1 MTGSE
6 GWLVKLYY
14 TNKFFF
20 VLMAC
25 GADNGLVYAFLYGRY
40 HELKESVK
48 FNIAMVFFASIILV
62 KQIINIGQWVGSVE
76 KLLQYDKEQRMEKM
90 RIQ

>member
-40 HELKESVK
+40 DELKNSVGY
-48 FNIAMVFFASIILV
+48 NIAMVFFTTIIIV
-62 KQIINIGQWVGSVE
+62 KQIINVGQWIGSIE
-76 KLLQYDKEQRMEKM
+76 KLMLYDKEQKIKM
-90 RIQ
+90 KIK